1 MSSFEDLIQT
11 VKALRAP
18 DGCPWDKEQTFKTLT
33 PYILEEAYELVDA
46 IENGTMDDIKEELG
60 DALLHVVMLSNMAE
74 ETHHFS
80 VYDVADYENKKMIH
94 RHPHVFGDTQVES
107 VDDVW
112 KNWEAL
118 KKEEK
123 SDSESIMDTIPKNLP
138 ALLQASKLQKRA
150 SRVGFDWP
158 DMTGPFEKIREEI
171 GELESA
177 YEKQDRENLEEEAGD
192 VLFAIVN
199 VLRKLKIN
207 PEEALRHTNQKFI
220 SRFKHM
226 ETSCAESNTELN
238 ELSLD
243 EQEALWKNAK
253 SEEKS

>member
-1 MSSFEDLIQT
+1 MSSFEDLIKT

-46 IENGTMDDIKEELG
+46 IENGTMNDIKEELG
-60 DALLHVVMLSNMAE
+60 DALLHVVMLSNIAE
-74 ETHHFS
+74 EENHFS

-94 RHPHVFGDTQVES
+94 RHPHVFGDTKVES

-112 KNWEAL
+112 KNWESL

-123 SDSESIMDTIPKNLP
+123 ADSASIMATIPKNLP

-158 DMTGPFEKIREEI
+158 DMVGPFDKIKEEVA
-171 GELESA
+171 ELEDA
-177 YEKQDRENLEEEAGD
+177 HKKQDRQNLEEEAGD

-199 VLRKLKIN
+199 VLHKLKIN

-226 ETSCAESNTELN
+226 EKECSESKTDISTR
-238 ELSLD
+238 SLD
-243 EQEALWKNAK
+243 QQEELWQNAK
-253 SEEKS
+253 QQEND

>member
-46 IENGTMDDIKEELG
+46 IENGSINDIKEELG
-60 DALLHVVMLSNMAE
+60 DALLHVVMLSNIAE
-74 ETHHFS
+74 EKNHFS
-80 VYDVADYENKKMIH
+80 VYDVAEYENNKMIH
-94 RHPHVFGDTQVES
+94 RHPHVFGDTKVDS

-112 KNWEAL
+112 KNWEVL

-123 SDSESIMDTIPKNLP
+123 SDTSSIMDTIPKHLP
-138 ALLQASKLQKRA
+138 ALLQATKLQKRA

-158 DMTGPFEKIREEI
+158 DMTGPFDKIKEEVA
-171 GELESA
+171 ELETA
-177 YEKQDRENLEEEAGD
+177 YKNNDRCNLEEEAGD

-207 PEEALRHTNQKFI
+207 PEECLRHTNQKFI

-226 ETSCAESNTELN
+226 ENACTESHTELSS
-238 ELSLD
+238 LSL
-243 EQEALWKNAK
+243 EKQEELWQNAK
-253 SEEKS
+253 SQENT

>member
-1 MSSFEDLIQT
+1 VSSFEDLIQT

-46 IENGTMDDIKEELG
+46 IENGTIDDMKEELG

-74 ETHHFS
+74 EGGHFS

-94 RHPHVFGDTQVES
+94 RHPHVFGDTKVDS

-123 SDSESIMDTIPKNLP
+123 EDSDSIMDTIPKTLP

-158 DMTGPFEKIREEI
+158 DMTGPFDKIREEI
-171 GELESA
+171 QELETA
-177 YEKQDRENLEEEAGD
+177 HTNNDRKNLEEEAGD

-207 PEEALRHTNQKFI
+207 PEEALRHTNEKFK

-226 ETSCAESNTELN
+226 ESSCKDANTELN
-238 ELSLD
+238 TLSLD
-243 EQEALWKNAK
+243 EQEALWVQAK
-253 SEEKS
+253 QDEKA